1 MLVGW
6 RWTISKR
13 VAVQGK
19 MSRDDTSKNLFG
31 VAAAHPHGSGRHGF
45 ESRNKSKNFKLIKKG
60 ILTV

>member
-31 VAAAHPHGSGRHGF
+31 VADSTPAWKREARVRIP
-45 ESRNKSKNFKLIKKG
+45 
-60 ILTV
+60 